1 MVKRGVEGLSG
12 WGQDA
17 VGEEGLGQ
25 FEELLHQDLPAEAA
39 RQTVTLAL
47 KDQPGVFDDVVEGVI
62 HSRAPLLFFARSG
75 PVQEWVLSVSH
86 RGDPRFPRL
95 GQCE

>member
-17 VGEEGLGQ
+17 VCEDGLRQ
-25 FEELLHQDLPAEAA
+25 LDELLHQDLPAEAA

-75 PVQEWVLSVSH
+75 PV
-86 RGDPRFPRL
+86 
-95 GQCE
+95 